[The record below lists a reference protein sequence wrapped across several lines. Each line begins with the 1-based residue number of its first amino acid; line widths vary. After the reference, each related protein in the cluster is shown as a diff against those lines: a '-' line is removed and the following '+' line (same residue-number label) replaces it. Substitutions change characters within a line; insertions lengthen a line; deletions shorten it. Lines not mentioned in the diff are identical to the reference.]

1 MAFNIDDTKT
11 KIVDKKIPIVIAV
24 ALVTTILVYLALEN
38 SLLFP
43 TFFSTPIS
51 NEEAISIVV
60 HKLNIMKYNVNDFST
75 RYVYLKGDGSV
86 FESNI
91 NSNSIGKYIGKTEP
105 TITTGSY
112 FAWEVKN
119 NNYDYFLDSTTGEIV
134 SSSNSRN
141 SAS

>member
-1 MAFNIDDTKT
+1 M
-11 KIVDKKIPIVIAV
+11 
-24 ALVTTILVYLALEN
+24 EN

-51 NEEAISIVV
+51 NDEVYVV

-75 RYVYLKGDGSV
+75 RYVYLKGDGSI

-91 NSNSIGKYIGKTEP
+91 NSNSIGKYIYKTEP

-119 NNYDYFLDSTTGEIV
+119 NNDDYFLDSTTGEIV
-134 SSSNSRN
+134 SSSNSIN